1 MKHPRASQSL
11 ETALDDSVPAVRA
24 TAVAELRRL
33 GSRHAAKK
41 LLALARTDPDL
52 EVRQAAVMAVTQH
65 GGDLVNADRVG
76 P

>member
-1 MKHPRASQSL
+1 LR
-11 ETALDDSVPAVRA
+11 VW
-24 TAVAELRRL
+24 LRRL